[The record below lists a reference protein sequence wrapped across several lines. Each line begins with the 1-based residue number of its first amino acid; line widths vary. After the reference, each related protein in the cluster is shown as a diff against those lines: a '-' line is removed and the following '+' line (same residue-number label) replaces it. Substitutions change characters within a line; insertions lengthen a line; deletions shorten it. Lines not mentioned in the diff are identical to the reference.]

1 VPTYEYR
8 CQNDHVF
15 DVRCSIAA
23 RPDVE
28 RCQTCDRPATRLISV
43 PHVNNP
49 EHCVLDYPGSKRLK
63 AGYVHSHGDKIGTKV
78 MSGPAG
84 MTRPDR
90 KHEHPIAKNV
100 IPEPV
105 RFRKPS
111 TD

>member
-1 VPTYEYR
+1 MPNYNYS
-8 CQNDHVF
+8 CSNDHVF
-15 DVRCSIAA
+15 EVRCRIAD
-23 RPDVE
+23 RPDVTPCE
-28 RCQTCDRPATRLISV
+28 VCAEPAHREISV

-78 MSGPAG
+78 MSGPGG